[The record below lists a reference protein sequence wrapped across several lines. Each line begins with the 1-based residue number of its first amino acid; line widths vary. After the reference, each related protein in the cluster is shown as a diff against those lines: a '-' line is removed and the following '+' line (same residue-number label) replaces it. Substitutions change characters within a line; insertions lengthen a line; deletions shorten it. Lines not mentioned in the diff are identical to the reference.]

1 MSIDNNNSRVYI
13 SEIGMYSCLGDN
25 LSEAVLKLRNGYS
38 GLVFSDIQGYPTA
51 LGRIKFN
58 EEYENTQYKDR
69 GLKLSLNVVSQTNAA
84 RDIDPNRVAVFWGV
98 GLAGAHCIEKSFTQ
112 YINSKG
118 RACLSPWT
126 VADIMPNAVASHIS
140 KTFGIKGGCW
150 TLSNACASSAMAI
163 GQAYHAIRQGH
174 IDAAIVGGSDSMLI
188 PTILYAWSRMRVLT
202 RTTPDLAHQS
212 CRPLDRKRKGLALAE
227 GAACLILKSERLN
240 PNLMANSLAEIS
252 GFGHSCD
259 ASGMTSPQSQGQLN
273 AMRIALLDSSLRVE
287 QLDYVCA
294 HATGTLA
301 GDPVEMQALKS
312 LWNEKVPHC
321 PVSSLKSAMGH
332 SMAACGA
339 MQAAVCVSMLREQW
353 IAPTLHLDVADD
365 VWSDWTL
372 PSSKGIDN
380 FPVNHIL
387 SNSFGFGGLN
397 ASLIFS
403 KINQKPVL
411 L

>member
-1 MSIDNNNSRVYI
+1 MSIDTNNSKVFI
-13 SEIGMYSCLGDN
+13 TELGLYSCLGSDLN
-25 LSEAVLKLRNGYS
+25 ESVLNLRNGLS

-51 LGRIKFN
+51 LGRVKFN
-58 EEYENTQYKDR
+58 EENQNIQYKDR
-69 GLKLSLNVVSQTNAA
+69 GLKLALNVVSQTNAA
-84 RDIDPNRVAVFWGV
+84 SDIDPNRVAVFWGV
-98 GLAGAHCIEKSFTQ
+98 GLAGAHCIENSFTQ
-112 YINSKG
+112 YFNSKG
-118 RACLSPWT
+118 QACLSPWT
-126 VADIMPNAVASHIS
+126 VVDIMPNAVAFHIA

-163 GQAYHAIRQGH
+163 GQAYHAIRQGE
-174 IDAAIVGGSDSMLI
+174 IDAAIVGGSDAMLI
-188 PTILYAWSRMRVLT
+188 PIILYAWSRMRVLT

-240 PNLMANSLAEIS
+240 PILKANSLAEIS

-259 ASGMTSPQSQGQLN
+259 ASGITSPQSQGQLN
-273 AMRIALLDSSLRVE
+273 AMRNALIDSRLTVE
-287 QLDYVCA
+287 HIDYVCA

-353 IAPTLHLDVADD
+353 IAPTLHLDAADD
-365 VWSDWTL
+365 MWSDWIL
-372 PSSKGIDN
+372 PSSKSIDN

-403 KINQKPVL
+403 KINHKPVL